1 MTKSFKTRFNYED
14 EVLLKTDPESRRI
27 VSGFLLRKGSVMIG
41 LMKGE
46 EESWHFDGE
55 LCEVKKPVIVK
66 GFKK

>member
-41 LMKGE
+41 LMKG
-46 EESWHFDGE
+46 
-55 LCEVKKPVIVK
+55 
-66 GFKK
+66 